1 MSFEVADEMNCIIG
15 EINSIVST
23 MNSVSS
29 GINNIT
35 EKGFKS
41 NYQTETPFQI
51 WFELSQTTIQT

>member
-51 WFELSQTTIQT
+51 